1 MTIDSIRLNKL
12 PTAYDKDK
20 SSLRLDPGPYVG
32 KIKNNLD
39 PTRSGRIQVYIPNLA
54 AGDEDNPSNWRTVTY
69 ASPFF
74 GSTHQPDNNKQNAFS
89 KVQHTYGM
97 WAVVP
102 DIDNLV
108 LCTFAGGDPNRGF
121 WFACIPN
128 QVGHYMVPGIAGSAE
143 VDSDTIED
151 GKVQSNYESGKATLV
166 AEFNENQDKLDWET
180 FLSIK
185 KPVHEEQFKNLL
197 RQGLET
203 DYIRGIIS
211 SSSQRESPSYVF
223 GISTPGRKLKDPSGS
238 ASQVGGLSDGS
249 VNSDE
254 YAVPSRKGGHTFV
267 MDDGDW
273 AGRDK
278 LVRLRTAAGHQ
289 ILMNDTARIMYIGNS
304 DGSVWIELTGP
315 GHLNIYTADS
325 VNIRAQGDLNFHADK
340 NINFN
345 AGKEINFSSGK
356 TTTIQAEKINISS
369 VQDLTI
375 FGEKIGIGSSG
386 SLTVNGTGT
395 TSINGTGGL
404 KLTGSQITLNQGGT
418 QSVERPKALKINTL
432 DDTKKTGSGKWKSGE
447 IKLETIVPIAPTHEP
462 WNLHL
467 GTKPPSPITSGSS
480 GAADDGNPP
489 SNGVT
494 SGPAPGESGDSG
506 NSGASNNKSGPSQG
520 KNSAAGAGVKNP
532 APASLMEKDSTPTP
546 TTGVGSLDA
555 TQTKA
560 LMTQL
565 GHSESSSKYDAV
577 NQYNYLGKYQVGAA
591 VLSDQGY
598 LKPGAF
604 EKYGNNAVNYPSSW
618 TGKDGITSKESFLSG
633 GETQEKVM
641 TNLLNTNYKS
651 LVKSGTISKDDDPST
666 VAGML
671 SVSHLLGAGGTRTWN
686 KTGSGADANGT
697 TGSTY
702 FNMGRYAVDV
712 LATRKQG

>member
-12 PTAYDKDK
+12 PSYFDKDK
-20 SSLRLDPGPYVG
+20 SPVRLDPGPYVG
-32 KIKNNLD
+32 KIKNTLD
-39 PTRSGRIQVYIPNLA
+39 ATRSGRIQVYIPNLA
-54 AGDEDNPSNWRTVTY
+54 SGDEDNPSSWRTVSY

-74 GSTHQPDNNKQNAFS
+74 GTTHQPDDNKQNAFS

-102 DIDNLV
+102 DVDNFV

-128 QVGHYMVPGIAGSAE
+128 QIGHHMVPGIAGSAE
-143 VDSDTIED
+143 VDDGTIED
-151 GKVQSNYESGKATLV
+151 GKVKSGYESGKATVV
-166 AEFNENQDKLDWET
+166 AEFNENQDKLEWES
-180 FLSIK
+180 FLSFK
-185 KPVHEEQFKNLL
+185 KPIHEEQFKNLL
-197 RQGLET
+197 RQGLES

-223 GISTPGRKLKDPSGS
+223 GISTPGRKLKDPEGS
-238 ASQVGGLSDGS
+238 ASQVNSLSAGAADT
-249 VNSDE
+249 DE
-254 YAVPSRKGGHTFV
+254 FAIPARKGGHTFV

-278 LVRLRTAAGHQ
+278 LVRFRTAAGHQ
-289 ILMNDTARIMYIGNS
+289 ILMNDTARILYIGNS
-304 DGSVWIELTGP
+304 DGSAWIELTGP
-315 GHLNIYTADS
+315 GHLNIYTGDS

-356 TTTIQAEKINISS
+356 TTNIQGEKINISS
-369 VQDLTI
+369 VQDLII
-375 FGEKIGIGSSG
+375 FGEKVGVGSSG
-386 SLTVNGTGT
+386 SLNINASGTST
-395 TSINGTGGL
+395 INGTGGL
-404 KLTGSQITLNQGGT
+404 KMTGATITLNQGGT
-418 QSVERPKALKINTL
+418 QSVDRPEALKINSL
-432 DDTKKTGSGKWKSGE
+432 DDTKKNGSGKWVSGE

-480 GAADDGNPP
+480 GPADNGVPP
-489 SNGVT
+489 DNGVT
-494 SGPAPGESGDSG
+494 SGPAPGGDSD
-506 NSGASNNKSGPSQG
+506 SGSNNASNKNNSSNAG
-520 KNSAAGAGVKNP
+520 KDSAKGAGVKNP
-532 APASLMEKDSTPTP
+532 APPSLMDKTSTPTP
-546 TTGVGSLDA
+546 SKGVGSLDVA
-555 TQTKA
+555 QTKA

-591 VLSDQGY
+591 ALSDQGY
-598 LKPGAF
+598 LKPGAY
-604 EKYGNNAVNYPSSW
+604 EKYGNKAVDYPSSW
-618 TGKDGITSKESFLSG
+618 TGKDGITSKEGFLSA

-641 TNLLNTNYKS
+641 TGLLDTNYKS
-651 LVKSGTISKDDDPST
+651 LVKSGTITPNDDPST

-671 SVSHLLGAGGTRTWN
+671 SVSHLLGAGGARKWT

-702 FNMGRYAVDV
+702 FNMGRYSVDV
-712 LATRKQG
+712 LASKK